1 MQQPVLMGR
10 NSMDV
15 AWRHL
20 QGEEVEKETSVPTI
34 LVTPDNVASIEE
46 QLADTVFPV
55 EGGAATPAAS
65 PAAGLAPG
73 E

>member
-34 LVTPDNVASIEE
+34 LVTPDNVASIEST
-46 QLADTVFPV
+46 LADTVFPV
-55 EGGAATPAAS
+55 EGGGTPVAS
-65 PAAGLAPG
+65 PAAG
-73 E
+73 